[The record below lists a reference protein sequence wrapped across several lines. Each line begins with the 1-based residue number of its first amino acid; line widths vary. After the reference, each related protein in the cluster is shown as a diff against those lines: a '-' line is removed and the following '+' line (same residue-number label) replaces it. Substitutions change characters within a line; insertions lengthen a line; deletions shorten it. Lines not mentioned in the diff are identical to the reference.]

1 MDSPQKN
8 GNLGLNIKAEL
19 ANAIGGEM
27 QKAKKKKK
35 KKKAKK
41 KVDGSGMPVEE
52 SRILEEKDQIEQ

>member
-35 KKKAKK
+35 KKAKK